1 MNKNTD
7 KKTRCTKRVRHY
19 YRYTAKEVAE
29 LAKASESYVKQL
41 RLGVV
46 NTNTHKAQQVL
57 AIDELLYDGSNRLLA
72 EVDRI
77 LNQPTKN

>member
-1 MNKNTD
+1 MSKNTE
-7 KKTRCTKRVRHY
+7 KKTRRTKKARHS
-19 YRYTAKEVAE
+19 YRYTAKEVATI
-29 LAKASESYVKQL
+29 AKVSVSYVNQL
-41 RLGVV
+41 RLSMV